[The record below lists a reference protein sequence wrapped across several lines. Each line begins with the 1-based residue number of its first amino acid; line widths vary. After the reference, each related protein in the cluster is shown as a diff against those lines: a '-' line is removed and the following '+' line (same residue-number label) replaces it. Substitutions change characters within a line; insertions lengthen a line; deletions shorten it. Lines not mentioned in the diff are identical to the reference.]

1 MARSI
6 VATRAVARRH
16 RRLVEAGTRAS
27 VHRAGSASEA
37 AFATPHLRRSAALS
51 VGPLHAETL
60 LHQLTITALGLAEI
74 WAAPRRTI
82 ARLAFGLRAA
92 AVVARR
98 LILRT
103 LIARTT
109 GFGAAFAIARGIE
122 VASLRRAFGT
132 AALRLRLIAAIA
144 IARTATFG
152 TAVTF
157 ARGVEVAAL
166 WRALGTAA
174 LRLRLIA
181 AIAIARTATFGTAV
195 TFARSVEVATLRRA
209 LGTAALR
216 LRLIATLA
224 ITRTASLG
232 AAFAITRG
240 VEVTSLRR
248 ALGTAA
254 FWLRLIAAL
263 ALARTTSF
271 GAAVTFARGITAAF
285 RGSAGLAFSFGP
297 ALALGSRLRRRIGW
311 CGTLR
316 RVVRSGR
323 SVWRNGLAVVLG
335 EGGARAERECEEKA
349 DRCVH
354 DFFTASRPAST
365 RCLREGFQTR

>member
-132 AALRLRLIAAIA
+132 AALR
-144 IARTATFG
+144 
-152 TAVTF
+152 V
-157 ARGVEVAAL
+157 
-166 WRALGTAA
+166 
-174 LRLRLIA
+174 RLIA